1 MLKYLKINIFF
12 ASLVKIYVY
21 SANCRGIIT
30 KYFKLNEKKTKAKRT
45 KRYKTLAFSG
55 VL

>member
-21 SANCRGIIT
+21 SAYCCGIIT
-30 KYFKLNEKKTKAKRT
+30 KYFKLNEKKQRRKEQKDI
-45 KRYKTLAFSG
+45 KL
-55 VL
+55 

>member
-30 KYFKLNEKKTKAKRT
+30 KYFKLNEKKNKGEKN
-45 KRYKTLAFSG
+45 KKI
-55 VL
+55 